1 MPKIK
6 TIHAISK
13 RIKKLS
19 SGKLK
24 FKQTNL
30 RHILTKKKKKK
41 KRQLRC
47 KKIANKINSKLIIK
61 GIPYL

>member
-1 MPKIK
+1 MLKIK
-6 TIHAISK
+6 TIHAIKK
-13 RIKKLS
+13 RIKKNS

-24 FKQTNL
+24 FKRANL

-41 KRQLRC
+41 KRHLRK
-47 KKIANKINSKLIIK
+47 KKIVNKINTKILIK

>member
-6 TIHAISK
+6 TIHAVSK
-13 RIKKLS
+13 RIKKLP

-30 RHILTKKKKKK
+30 RHILTKKKKKR
-41 KRQLRC
+41 KRHLRN
-47 KKIANKINSKLIIK
+47 KKIVNKINTKIIIK
-61 GIPYL
+61 SIPY

>member
-13 RIKKLS
+13 RVKKLS

-30 RHILTKKKKKK
+30 RHILTKKKKKR
-41 KRQLRC
+41 KRQLRG
-47 KKIANKINSKLIIK
+47 KKIVNKINNKLIIK

>member
-24 FKQTNL
+24 FKRTNL
-30 RHILTKKKKKK
+30 RHILTKKNK
-41 KRQLRC
+41 KRKRHLRN
-47 KKIANKINSKLIIK
+47 KKIVNKINTKIIIK

>member
-6 TIHAISK
+6 TIHAVVK
-13 RIKKLS
+13 RIKKLA

-30 RHILTKKKKKK
+30 RHILTKKKKKR
-41 KRQLRC
+41 KRHLRN
-47 KKIANKINSKLIIK
+47 KKIVNKINTKIIIRS
-61 GIPYL
+61 IPYL